1 MKFSVCL
8 ATGYEGLAYPV
19 DFCTPQDLI
28 RHGQLAEKLGYDSVW
43 GNDHITPPVYVRDH
57 VKGSPNFYDVLI
69 TLAMVAQATT
79 RLRVG
84 TALLVVP
91 NREPVY
97 LAKQVST
104 IDQISGGRFIM
115 AVGIGAYRE
124 EFEAWVGN
132 RYPGARRGEML
143 EEGLAIFRSLIT
155 DKVSSYEGKYYSY
168 KNIEMFPKP
177 RQSPFPLYIGGHNM
191 KAVERAADYGHGWL
205 PGWRPFHEIGERIQA
220 LHKAMEA
227 RGRDPKEVEVAPQ
240 FSLHIG
246 KTQEQAVATYM
257 KSGLVA
263 HRVSLAHTGR
273 DPAYQVSGNLVGSP
287 QHIIGQILEL
297 KAMGVDHCSAM
308 AVAVNSQS
316 EYIEQLH
323 WFAEEIMPH
332 VK

>member
-8 ATGYEGLAYPV
+8 STGYEGLAYPV
-19 DFCTPQDLI
+19 DFCSPQDLI
-28 RHGQLAEKLGYDSVW
+28 KHGQLAEKLGYDSVW

-57 VKGSPNFYDVLI
+57 VTGSPNFYDVLI

-132 RYPGARRGEML
+132 RYPGARRGDML
-143 EEGLAIFRSLIT
+143 EEGLAIFRSLVT

-177 RQSPFPLYIGGHNM
+177 RQNPFPLYIGGHNM
-191 KAVERAADYGHGWL
+191 KAVERA
-205 PGWRPFHEIGERIQA
+205 
-220 LHKAMEA
+220 
-227 RGRDPKEVEVAPQ
+227 
-240 FSLHIG
+240 
-246 KTQEQAVATYM
+246 
-257 KSGLVA
+257 
-263 HRVSLAHTGR
+263 
-273 DPAYQVSGNLVGSP
+273 
-287 QHIIGQILEL
+287 
-297 KAMGVDHCSAM
+297 
-308 AVAVNSQS
+308 
-316 EYIEQLH
+316 
-323 WFAEEIMPH
+323 
-332 VK
+332 